1 MSSHTEL
8 VTLHSSHAGS
18 LCACRGMH
26 STTPWAARSQSK
38 HSSSAFPASF
48 PRSPRGALPL
58 TLALFKQAQCLD
70 TVVHT
75 SSLKA
80 SLMTFS
86 KGPSHAAKPV
96 PAGPCSAARQLSAHG
111 FPSDGR
117 ATAAATA
124 LGSGQK

>member
-1 MSSHTEL
+1 MGSHTEL
-8 VTLHSSHAGS
+8 VTLQSSRAGT
-18 LCACRGMH
+18 LCACRGMG
-26 STTPWAARSQSK
+26 STTPRAAGSQSK

-48 PRSPRGALPL
+48 PQGPRGALPL

-70 TVVHT
+70 TAVHT
-75 SSLKA
+75 PSPKA

-86 KGPSHAAKPV
+86 KGPSHAAKPAL
-96 PAGPCSAARQLSAHG
+96 AGPCGAARQLSARG